1 MADSIKLLTMHVSK
15 GLEFPVVALCGV
27 GRMPGRGPRRSRR
40 SAAVL
45 RRGHA
50 GDAAPVHSAQR
61 RGEVCGAASLR
72 ARLLLAVGEET
83 ARYTFVYLTWLGA
96 AYAIKIRAHIRI
108 DLLSNALPPRG
119 QALLN
124 ILASVC
130 AIVFACFALYWS
142 LEPVAVSFRFGSV
155 SDGLR
160 ITKAWFLLA
169 VPLGF
174 ALVLWR
180 ALQSLHIDLSDLRH
194 GSVTTGSE
202 KLFD

>member
-1 MADSIKLLTMHVSK
+1 MRL
-15 GLEFPVVALCGV
+15 
-27 GRMPGRGPRRSRR
+27 
-40 SAAVL
+40 
-45 RRGHA
+45 
-50 GDAAPVHSAQR
+50 
-61 RGEVCGAASLR
+61 LR
-72 ARLLLAVGEET
+72 ALNAKCELWLMLWLYGYVISVIAVEVIRRFVFDYSSLWGEET
-83 ARYTFVYLTWLGA
+83 ARYTFVYLTWIGA
-96 AYAIKIRAHIRI
+96 AYAIKVRAHIRI
-108 DLLSNALPPRG
+108 DLLANALPPRG

-124 ILASVC
+124 LLASVC

-180 ALQSLHIDLSDLRH
+180 ALQSLYIDLSDLRH
-194 GSVTTGSE
+194 GSVTTSSE